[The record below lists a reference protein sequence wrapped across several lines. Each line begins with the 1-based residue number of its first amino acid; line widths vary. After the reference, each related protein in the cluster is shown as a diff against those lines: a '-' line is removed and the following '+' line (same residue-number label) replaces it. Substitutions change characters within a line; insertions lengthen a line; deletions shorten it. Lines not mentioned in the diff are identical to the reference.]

1 MVLSLIILVPFFLIS
16 IWLYFKSSPKH
27 IEKQTGHIY
36 NLIIVVLS
44 IMACSTVG
52 LYFYYTTGQS
62 ADRAWWPILAFLG
75 SLFVL
80 PIVLILGGLIR
91 NFILF
96 RK

>member
-1 MVLSLIILVPFFLIS
+1 MVLSLIILVPFSLIS
-16 IWLYFKSSPKH
+16 IWFYIKSTPKH
-27 IEKQTGHIY
+27 FEKQAGHIY
-36 NLIIVVLS
+36 NFIIVVLL
-44 IMACSTVG
+44 IMACSTVS
-52 LYFYYTTGQS
+52 LYFCYSTGQS

>member
-1 MVLSLIILVPFFLIS
+1 MIKVILIALAPFIS
-16 IWLYFKSSPKH
+16 TI
-27 IEKQTGHIY
+27 QQ
-36 NLIIVVLS
+36 
-44 IMACSTVG
+44 
-52 LYFYYTTGQS
+52 GQS

>member
-1 MVLSLIILVPFFLIS
+1 MVLSLIILVPFSLIS

-36 NLIIVVLS
+36 NFIIVVLS
-44 IMACSTVG
+44 LLACLAVG
-52 LYFYYTTGQS
+52 LYTYYSTGQS